1 MINNYSDYYKAV
13 SFWLLLLTIQ
23 STAFT
28 QTKCDYVPPKMANN
42 WIFGEDAGINFNN
55 PDNPY
60 LISNTFFGNNTQY
73 APAGIST
80 ISDENGELLF
90 YSNGMNIWN
99 KNAEVMDNGSGL
111 LGYNG
116 STMTSIIVPSP
127 ANNKQYYVFTLHMYI
142 PGLFTNG
149 INYSIVDVSSN
160 PLGRITEKNKPMLS
174 ENAQKIC
181 VVQHTNGKDYWIIT
195 HGFGPN
201 KGNKFYVN
209 LLTDSLNLE
218 TISFEI
224 GNLQTFDPAN
234 PSTYNNGVGY
244 LKASP
249 DGTKLAQ
256 VIYQDGYLEIFDF
269 DRATGTISN
278 AKLSQKNFLDGP
290 YGVEFSPEGTV
301 LYISTE
307 PLGDRINYIYQ
318 FDLTQSDPFS
328 SQFEVTKLD
337 FSTNNDILFGA
348 LQLAPDGKIYV
359 SKFLK
364 GSNGYNNLGVIYNP
378 NRLGQA
384 CNYNSLNGMSPAEFN
399 LGSGN
404 SLSGLP
410 TFPNNFLNIPHFS
423 FFNKCHH
430 DTTDFQI
437 RNTANVEATWNF
449 DVIDPSGTLVYTDPL
464 NPGFVFSEPG
474 DYQVEFTESWDGISV
489 PFSRSVTIHP
499 LPGVDIGNGADTI
512 SILPNSSIRLD
523 AGEYDYYSWTPGGSH
538 DRYLDVA
545 QQGLYSVL
553 VTDTN
558 CCSNT
563 DQVFIQFAEL
573 SFPNAFRPGSSL
585 VKNQEFGVIGDVSS
599 LAQYVF
605 QVYDRWGLLLFET
618 KNPQEKWNG
627 TFPGGEPAPQGV
639 YVWYS
644 VFTTFESSLQAAK
657 EIENR
662 GTVMLLR

>member
-1 MINNYSDYYKAV
+1 MINIYSGYYKAIGI
-13 SFWLLLLTIQ
+13 WLLIISIQ
-23 STAFT
+23 SIAFA

-55 PDNPY
+55 PDNPE
-60 LISNTFFGNNTQY
+60 LVPNTYFGDNTY
-73 APAGIST
+73 SAFSGVSS

-90 YSNGMNIWN
+90 YSNGMHIWN
-99 KNAEVMDNGSGL
+99 KNAVVMDNGSGL
-111 LGYNG
+111 LGNNS

-127 ANNKQYYVFTLHMYI
+127 ANNKQYFVFTLDMYI
-142 PGLFTNG
+142 PRLFNNG
-149 INYSIVDVSSN
+149 INYNIVDVSNN
-160 PLGRITEKNKPMLS
+160 PLGRITEKNKPVLS

-201 KGNKFYVN
+201 NGNKFFVN

-218 TISFEI
+218 TVSFEI
-224 GNLQTFDPAN
+224 GNPQTFDPTN
-234 PSTYNNGVGY
+234 VITYNNGVGY

-256 VIYQDGYLEIFDF
+256 VVYVDGYLEIFDF
-269 DRATGTISN
+269 DKTTGTISN

-290 YGVEFSPEGTV
+290 YGVEFSPQGTV
-301 LYISTE
+301 LYVSTE
-307 PLGDRINYIYQ
+307 PLGDRTSYIYQ

-384 CNYNSLNGMSPAEFN
+384 CNYNSLNGMSPVEFN

-437 RNTANVEATWNF
+437 RNTANVDADWNF
-449 DVIDPSGTLVYTDPL
+449 TTIDPNGSFVYSDPL
-464 NPGFVFSEPG
+464 NPGYVFSEPG
-474 DYQVEFTESWDGISV
+474 VYKVELGESWNGTRV
-489 PFSRSVTIHP
+489 PYTDSITIHP
-499 LPGVDIGNGADTI
+499 LPNVDIGNGGDTI
-512 SILPNSSIRLD
+512 SILPNSSVRLD
-523 AGEYDYYSWTPGGSH
+523 AGVYDYYTWSPDGSH

-545 QQGLYSVL
+545 TEGWYSVF

-563 DQVFIQFAEL
+563 DSVYIQFAEL
-573 SFPNAFRPGSSL
+573 SFPTAFKPSSS
-585 VKNQEFGVIGDVSS
+585 VTINQEFGVIGDVSS

-605 QVYDRWGLLLFET
+605 RVYDRWGMLLYET
-618 KNPQEKWNG
+618 KNPREKWNG
-627 TFPGGEPAPQGV
+627 TFAGGEPAPQGV
-639 YVWYS
+639 YVWHS
-644 VFTTFESSLQAAK
+644 VFTTFESSLQAARD
-657 EIENR
+657 IENR